1 MTDAYRFLRH
11 VYRDDHLRARSEQRR
26 IGKDLLHYARN
37 RSLLPLERM
46 LRHRY
51 RGARYPVVFIVGV
64 PRSGTT
70 LLYQLIARFLRVGY
84 ITNRMARYW
93 MTPIAGAML
102 SGRIDRSQ
110 IELESSYGA
119 GTTDMSPHEFSWFWQ
134 FYGYMH
140 DHDDLDDR
148 TLSEMDWRAITA
160 SLSGLAEYSQAPLVL
175 KSLNYVNYHIRW
187 LQRQMPQAKFLWIDR
202 NDVATARSILSVREG
217 RYGDS
222 SIWWSV
228 RPRDFR
234 EWAERP
240 PEEQVA
246 HQVSDIRSS
255 IQDAFSSRDTSA
267 AFRTSYE
274 SLVSS
279 PARVVSEVAE
289 FLGVNIIDRGSLER
303 LQLDPSSAPADSQL
317 EKRIVNAIG
326 TCK

>member
-1 MTDAYRFLRH
+1 
-11 VYRDDHLRARSEQRR
+11 
-26 IGKDLLHYARN
+26 
-37 RSLLPLERM
+37 
-46 LRHRY
+46 
-51 RGARYPVVFIVGV
+51 
-64 PRSGTT
+64 
-70 LLYQLIARFLRVGY
+70 
-84 ITNRMARYW
+84 
-93 MTPIAGAML
+93 
-102 SGRIDRSQ
+102 
-110 IELESSYGA
+110 
-119 GTTDMSPHEFSWFWQ
+119 MSPHEFSWFWQ

-202 NDVATARSILSVREG
+202 NDVATARSILSVREA

-234 EWAERP
+234 EWAEQP

-246 HQVSDIRSS
+246 HQVNDIRSS
-255 IQDAFSSRDTSA
+255 IQDAFSSLDTST
-267 AFRTSYE
+267 AFTTSYE

-289 FLGVNIIDRGSLER
+289 FLGVSIIDRGSLER
-303 LQLDPSSAPADSQL
+303 FQLDPSSAPARSPSIWSRLKGFASD
-317 EKRIVNAIG
+317 IG
-326 TCK
+326 LSETPLRPSFRA